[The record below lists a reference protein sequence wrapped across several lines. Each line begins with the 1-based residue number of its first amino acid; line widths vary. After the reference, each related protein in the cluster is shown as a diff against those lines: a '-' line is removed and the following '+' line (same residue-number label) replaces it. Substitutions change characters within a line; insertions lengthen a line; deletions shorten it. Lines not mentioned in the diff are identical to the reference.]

1 MNTAQMGTREQ
12 EEAGHVE
19 ARRPARIKRR
29 EVEDKL
35 GKRPEGLRLQ
45 DLEIMADF
53 IFLGSKISADGDCNH

>member
-1 MNTAQMGTREQ
+1 MQHRWEPGMRGEQ

-19 ARRPARIKRR
+19 AGRPARIKQR

-35 GKRPEGLRLQ
+35 GKRPEGPRLQ

-53 IFLGSKISADGDCNH
+53 GSKISADGGCNN